1 MKKKK
6 VTLWVLACYVYFSR
20 SLHGQTVWVS
30 CGMSESVVMCVDVT
44 INRRAE
50 EEGL

>member
-30 CGMSESVVMCVDVT
+30 CGMSESVVMSEQLSET
-44 INRRAE
+44 E
-50 EEGL
+50 WM